1 MTVLCRTALTKRFS
15 GMRNGTMPLVQFSR
29 KSSSHPAFAYSVV
42 GCDIP
47 AQDSIRDFGFFLSS
61 DLSWSH
67 SLLYTI
73 VAKAY
78 KALGLLNGPLAAVA

>member
-1 MTVLCRTALTKRFS
+1 
-15 GMRNGTMPLVQFSR
+15 MPLVQFSR

-78 KALGLLNGPLAAVA
+78 KALCLLNGPLAAVA